1 MDFNSYQEKALQTAI
16 YPMPIIYPALAL
28 NGESGEIAEKVKKVL
43 RDNNGV
49 FDDESKKSI
58 AKEIG
63 DVLWYCAALSEDL
76 GFSFDDIALM
86 NLNKLK
92 SRKDRDKLHG
102 NGDNR

>member
-1 MDFNSYQEKALQTAI
+1 MDFNTYQEKALQTAI

-43 RDNNGV
+43 RDKNGI
-49 FDDESKKSI
+49 FDDKSKKEI

-63 DVLWYCAALSEDL
+63 DVLWYCVALSKDL

-86 NLNKLK
+86 NLDKLK

>member
-1 MDFNSYQEKALQTAI
+1 MDFNTYQEKALQTAI

-43 RDNNGV
+43 RDNDGV
-49 FDDESKKSI
+49 FDNESKKSI